1 MVKRLSGLQ
10 RDVLQMYR
18 QCIRQAHKKPEA
30 NRPNFIG
37 YIRTE
42 FGKHR
47 NLPRKDFSTI
57 EHLLRVGH
65 RRLEN
70 FSAAEVKDIH

>member
-1 MVKRLSGLQ
+1 MAKRLSGLQ

-18 QCIRQAHKKPEA
+18 LCVREAHKKPLA
-30 NRPNFIG
+30 SRPNFLR

-42 FGKHR
+42 FVKYR
-47 NLPRKDFSTI
+47 DIPRKDFSTI

-65 RRLEN
+65 RRLET
-70 FSAAEVKDIH
+70 FASPEVKDIH